1 MRLIITPDEATIIVQ
16 NYIAL
21 KYKIPIPDVN
31 PFENQNGKTEY
42 IFNLPLN
49 YGDGGNE

>member
-21 KYKIPIPDVN
+21 KYGISASDVCPN
-31 PFENQNGKTEY
+31 LDNYGNLVYEFELPFDYGNGKK
-42 IFNLPLN
+42 
-49 YGDGGNE
+49 